1 MTYEQVSKYN
11 HEKLTSLPLTHI
23 TVSSKDSNRNF
34 YTNTQE
40 VTVISNN
47 IYQIT
52 DLPSSLTFAR
62 GAWVMFTVIT
72 EVSSRITMLYTCWK
86 THVLLVLAYGFIA
99 HKTQGSTYQYMVANF
114 TKPKMLSPSQVLQHT
129 ANKKKFTWRYLKLFT
144 TLVQISIKLINMQLL
159 KWKEWG

>member
-11 HEKLTSLPLTHI
+11 HEKLTNLPLTHI
-23 TVSSKDSNRNF
+23 TVSAKDSKRDF

-72 EVSSRITMLYTCWK
+72 VKFLLGSQCSIPVERHMFS
-86 THVLLVLAYGFIA
+86 LVLAYGFTA
-99 HKTQGSTYQYMVANF
+99 HKTQGSTYQYMVADF
-114 TKPKMLSPSQVLQHT
+114 TKPKMLSPSQVLQTQCQQEKVHVT
-129 ANKKKFTWRYLKLFT
+129 IFKIVCYSSTD
-144 TLVQISIKLINMQLL
+144 IN
-159 KWKEWG
+159 